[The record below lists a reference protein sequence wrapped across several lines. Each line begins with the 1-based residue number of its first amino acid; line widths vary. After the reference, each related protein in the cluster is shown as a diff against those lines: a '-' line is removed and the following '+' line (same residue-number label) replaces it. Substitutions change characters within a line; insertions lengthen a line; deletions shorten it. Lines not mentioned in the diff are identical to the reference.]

1 VLFYLP
7 LLIAPIRMKN
17 NRQLFDVRTGELK
30 PALLMFGFFFA
41 IIAVF
46 QILKPL
52 KKGLF
57 VSHFGAEQELIAKGI
72 NIDVAFTAMIG
83 FTYLYNWLGGR
94 RLVRFLCGFFSI
106 ALLVFYAVVTDAPSG
121 FVNYAFYLF
130 GDLWSTVW
138 VATFWAL
145 LNEISTSEQ
154 SARLYGLIGTGG
166 LLGGIFGA
174 AVVTGTVR
182 TYSSGPL
189 ILLCL
194 GLTAAILFFAG
205 SVDALAR
212 QRNAALIYREQA
224 VRLEKVG
231 WLSALDG
238 ARMVL
243 RSRYLIGIVAILALY
258 EFCSQILDFQ
268 FSSVLA
274 KAVVGGRDVQAYL
287 GRLYL
292 VTNSLAL
299 LSQIALTTLLLR
311 RSGPGAGLVVL
322 PAAICF
328 ASSAFWLEP
337 TLIMGS
343 LLIVADNGLNYSI
356 NQTSRE
362 MLFVPTSSDAQYKAR
377 AFTNMFVQ
385 RLAKGAATLVSAAFI
400 FVGVRWLSPVTL
412 GITLAWM
419 WLAIQAGKRF
429 QKLAGSSQPTG
440 SEWAA
445 EG

>member
-1 VLFYLP
+1 
-7 LLIAPIRMKN
+7 
-17 NRQLFDVRTGELK
+17 
-30 PALLMFGFFFA
+30 MFGFFFST
-41 IIAVF
+41 IAVF

-57 VSHFGAEQELIAKGI
+57 VAHFGAEQELIAKGI

-94 RLVRFLCGFFSI
+94 RLVRFLCGFFFLL
-106 ALLVFYAVVTDAPSG
+106 LLVFFSLISDGPPG
-121 FVNYAFYLF
+121 FVNYTFYIF

-138 VATFWAL
+138 VATFWAF

-166 LLGGIFGA
+166 LLGGIFGSA
-174 AVVTGTVR
+174 LVSGTVE
-182 TYSSGPL
+182 TYSSAPL

-194 GLTAAILFFAG
+194 ALTGAILLFAWQ
-205 SVDALAR
+205 VDGLAR
-212 QRNAALIYREQA
+212 RSAAAMAYSEQPI
-224 VRLEKVG
+224 RLEKVRA
-231 WLSALDG
+231 LSALDG
-238 ARMVL
+238 ARMVFK
-243 RSRYLIGIVAILALY
+243 SRYLLSIVAILALY

-274 KAVVGGRDVQAYL
+274 KAVVGGRNAQAYL

-292 VTNSLAL
+292 VTNILAFA
-299 LSQIALTTLLLR
+299 SQMILTTLLVR
-311 RSGPGAGLVVL
+311 RSGPGAGLLVL
-322 PAAICF
+322 PAAMGF
-328 ASSAFWLEP
+328 ASGAFWLEP
-337 TLIMGS
+337 SLLIGS
-343 LLIVADNGLNYSI
+343 LLVVSDNGLNYSI

-400 FVGVRWLSPVTL
+400 LIGIRWLSPVTL
-412 GITLAWM
+412 TITVAWI
-419 WLAIQAGKRF
+419 WIAIAAGRSYRD
-429 QKLAGSSQPTG
+429 LAGANRPVRSELVPQGQSS
-440 SEWAA
+440 
-445 EG
+445 